1 MEVFAYIID
10 AVIGAIAYIFTSKA
24 LWGDGIPNMQ
34 QFVIESVRRI
44 GISILIGIIMF
55 ELQMPNHMV
64 ALTAG
69 YMGLD
74 FIEALF
80 NKYTSIVKNNPTGGG
95 ENQ

>member
-1 MEVFAYIID
+1 VALDVFAYIID
-10 AVIGAIAYIFTSKA
+10 AVIGAIAYIFTSEA
-24 LWGDGIPNMQ
+24 LWSDKIPDMQ
-34 QFVIESVRRI
+34 KLVVESVRRI
-44 GISILIGIIMF
+44 GISVLIGIIMF

-80 NKYTSIVKNNPTGGG
+80 NKYTSIVKGNPTGGG
-95 ENQ
+95 Q